1 LEARREIGVII
12 RDSRVVNAM
21 VRIFEADWSSTE
33 ASKVEAAKLH
43 VAAPVTKAATKAVEV
58 IAKDLPS
65 VAPVVEQAVQQIV
78 GDQATIEL
86 DPKEVQATIKDA
98 VKKAV
103 KGLVRELVDD
113 EEHFVG
119 DASMPLFER
128 SVC

>member
-1 LEARREIGVII
+1 VII

-33 ASKVEAAKLH
+33 ASKVEAAKLD

-119 DASMPLFER
+119 DASMPLF
-128 SVC
+128 